1 MQYIN
6 NLVDNNMNETNIKSF
21 TIRGLFGTSN
31 ITLNFDR
38 EVNIYIG
45 ENGSGK
51 TTILNCFYYLIS
63 QNYRELLNINFY
75 SISLVFKENK
85 EYTLTKADINAY
97 VLKNS
102 KNYRHYYG
110 YPDEMIEDYIQRYTF
125 ETEKLN
131 DISLEMIAKRVSN
144 RFEMPRS
151 MALEYVINYFKN
163 KNSVSNFKR
172 GGNPS
177 KVDTMNDAIRKNIV
191 EKIEYFTTYRRI
203 ENDFSDIIS
212 RERAHSNKEV
222 LIKFGMSDVQEQ
234 IDKNLS
240 AIKTISI
247 ENFNRMTGVLLK
259 EYSSIGNNQNQM
271 YGTDNKQIDHNVLKV
286 ILDRLGNEIENSQK
300 IQILDLFNSGKIFKK
315 EYIYL
320 LNLINK
326 LINSYNDQKIYD
338 DRIKN
343 FVSSCNKYMNGKEFV
358 YNPSELKLDII
369 LENDNSNNNNFVTL
383 SSLSSGEKQIVSL
396 FSKIYLDS
404 EKKSILII
412 DEPELSL
419 SMKWQKMLIPDIIRS
434 KNCALLL
441 TVTHSPFIF
450 DNEFDRYAKE
460 MRNCISVFEEE

>member
-1 MQYIN
+1 MTLFN
-6 NLVDNNMNETNIKSF
+6 NDWVANNMNETNIKKF
-21 TIRGLFGTSN
+21 KIKGLFGISN
-31 ITLNFDR
+31 ISLDFDR

-75 SISLVFKENK
+75 SISLIFKNDK
-85 EYTLTKADINAY
+85 EYTLTKADIKAY

-102 KNYRHYYG
+102 KDYRHYYG
-110 YPDEMIEDYIQRYTF
+110 YPDEMIEDYIERYIF
-125 ETEKLN
+125 EFEKIN
-131 DISLEMIAKRVSN
+131 DISVEVISKQVST
-144 RFEMPRS
+144 RFDMPRS
-151 MALEYVINYFKN
+151 MALEYVINYLKN
-163 KNSVSNFKR
+163 QNSVSNYR
-172 GGNPS
+172 QGGNS
-177 KVDTMNDAIRKNIV
+177 RKVNEINEAIRKNIV
-191 EKIEYFTTYRRI
+191 QKIEYFTTYRRI
-203 ENDFSDIIS
+203 ENDFSNIIS
-212 RERAHSNKEV
+212 RDRAHGNKEE
-222 LIKFGMSDVQEQ
+222 LIKFGMSDVKEQ

-240 AIKTISI
+240 TIKTISI

-259 EYSSIGNNQNQM
+259 EYSSLENNRNQI
-271 YGTDNKQIDHNVLKV
+271 YNPDNKQIDPNILKV

-300 IQILDLFNSGKIFKK
+300 GQILALFYSGEIFK
-315 EYIYL
+315 EQYIYL

-326 LINSYNDQKIYD
+326 LIDSYNDQKIYD

-343 FVSSCNKYMNGKEFV
+343 FVLSCNKYLNGKEFV

-369 LENDNSNNNNFVTL
+369 LDNDSNNNNFVTL

-396 FSKIYLDS
+396 FSKLYLDS
-404 EKKSILII
+404 DKKCILII

-434 KNCALLL
+434 NNCELLL

-450 DNEFDRYAKE
+450 DNEFDSYAKE

>member
-1 MQYIN
+1 MYYN
-6 NLVDNNMNETNIKSF
+6 NYLVRNNMNETSIKSF
-21 TIRGLFGTSN
+21 TIKGLFGKSN

-63 QNYRELLNINFY
+63 QNYRELLNVNFH

-97 VLKNS
+97 VLKNNKS
-102 KNYRHYYG
+102 YRHYYG
-110 YPDEMIEDYIQRYTF
+110 YPDEMIEDYIQRYAF
-125 ETEKLN
+125 EREDIT
-131 DISLEMIAKRVSN
+131 DISIEMIAKRVAN

-151 MALEYVINYFKN
+151 MALDYVINYFKN
-163 KNSVSNFKR
+163 QSSISNYKR
-172 GGNPS
+172 GGNPN
-177 KVDTMNDAIRKNIV
+177 KVDSMNLAIRRNIV

-212 RERAHSNKEV
+212 RDRVHGNKEI

-259 EYSSIGNNQNQM
+259 EYSSVGNNQNQI
-271 YGTDNKQIDHNVLKV
+271 YNVDKKQIDYNVLKV
-286 ILDRLGNEIENSQK
+286 ILDRLGNEIEDSQK
-300 IQILDLFNSGKIFKK
+300 SQILNLFNSRKIFKN

-326 LINSYNDQKIYD
+326 LIDSYNDQKIYD

-369 LENDNSNNNNFVTL
+369 LENDSSSNNNFVTL

-450 DNEFDRYAKE
+450 DNEFDHYAKE